1 MVGKVIS
8 HYRIEDRLGGGG
20 MGVVYRAQ
28 DLRLG
33 RSVAVKFLPL
43 ELVRD
48 RLALERFQ
56 REARSASGLNHPN
69 ICTIHEIDEIEG
81 HPFIVMELLEGQ
93 TLKHIITG
101 KALKNT
107 QILEI
112 ATDMADALDAAHES
126 GIIHRDLK
134 PANIFLT
141 RRGKTKILDF
151 GLAKLIPS
159 PRQVVEGVG
168 VSALPTL
175 ADTENLTSTGVA
187 LGTVAYMSPEQARG
201 EELDQRTDLFSLGA
215 VMYEMA
221 TGRLAFGCGTTA
233 VVFEAILNRMPTPA
247 TRLNPDLLSDLGW
260 ITAKLLEKDRK
271 LRYQSAAELRADL
284 KRVKRDTESAG
295 VATSVVSGQLRS
307 PWRSRVLVAA
317 AVACVLFFLL
327 LAFAPRNW
335 RQRLLGGFGSGRIHS
350 IAVLPFVNVSADPN
364 IEYLSD
370 GITDGIISSLSRVPE
385 LRVMARTT
393 VFSYK
398 GRELSPQKVGHDL
411 NVDAVL
417 LGRIAQRGDNLTIQ
431 TDLVSVADGSELWGE
446 QYNRKVSDLL
456 TVQGDI
462 AKEIYD
468 NLRPKLTGQEITK
481 LAKHETENAE
491 AYQLYLQGLF
501 YWNKWT
507 QDGFKKASDY
517 FNQAVEKDPNY
528 AQAYAGLADT
538 YNFMGDSGYVAPLQA
553 WQNAKSAATQAVKID
568 DSLPEAHISLALVRE
583 DYDWDW
589 SGAENEFKR
598 AIQLNPNSATA
609 HQWYGD
615 FLTKLGRFEDARLE
629 LKKAQELDPLSLLI
643 NTTVGRQLYFSRQY
657 EAAIDQLQKAL
668 DMDPNFVPAQHAI
681 ESAYAQNGMFK
692 EAVAERQ
699 KVLTLSGNPDLAAA
713 IGEDYRQSGYPG
725 VLQSWLEGLKE
736 VSKRGYVSPY
746 NIAQIYA
753 RLGEKDQAL
762 AWLEQAYNQRDSKL
776 TYMKIE
782 PAFDEIRSQPRF
794 QQLLHRLAFPQ

>member
-33 RSVAVKFLPL
+33 RSVALKFLPL

-307 PWRSRVLVAA
+307 PWRSRILVAA
-317 AVACVLFFLL
+317 AVACVLFLL
-327 LAFAPRNW
+327 LIAFAPRNW

-568 DSLPEAHISLALVRE
+568 DSLPEGHISLALVRE

-615 FLTKLGRFEDARLE
+615 FLTKLGRFDDARLE
-629 LKKAQELDPLSLLI
+629 LKKAQDLDPLSLLI